1 MLKLT
6 KGQQGYRIECI
17 STPGEYYLFI
27 NHIFLLGAK
36 LWVYLAF
43 TGPSEQHLIMFLIQ
57 SYT

>member
-43 TGPSEQHLIMFLIQ
+43 TGPSEQHLIMFLI
-57 SYT
+57 